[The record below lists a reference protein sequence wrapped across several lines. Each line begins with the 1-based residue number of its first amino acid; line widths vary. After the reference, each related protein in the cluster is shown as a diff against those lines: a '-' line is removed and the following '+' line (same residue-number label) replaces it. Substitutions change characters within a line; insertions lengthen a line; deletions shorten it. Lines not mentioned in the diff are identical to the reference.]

1 MPEGALSQAA
11 PACPA
16 LEMTV
21 GAVGMAI
28 GHMRWVDARGLAVQH
43 LPLPKT
49 EGRGELGG
57 GTLLPS
63 NMTLR
68 AT

>member
-1 MPEGALSQAA
+1 
-11 PACPA
+11 
-16 LEMTV
+16 MTV

-43 LPLPKT
+43 LPLTDT